1 MKEIKMEAKGLFNVA
16 RKEFIDHLT
25 SRRFIFILALFL
37 IISAYS
43 MHQGMDYYNNRLEDY
58 KEEISQISQIKE
70 EKGVEPEYMP
80 KKPSIL
86 LIFQMMSYPMSMLGA
101 ILAIAMGFDLIT
113 REKESRSLKSL
124 LSHPVYR
131 DEIINGKA
139 LGGILALVFA
149 VGIAF
154 LILFAMLLLFSIVP
168 DHDEFWRIVLFGA
181 VTVLCL
187 LTYFSIALMA
197 STVAKDSGRALIY
210 ALLVFFAISFAM
222 PVVGGLVTES
232 VIGEPP
238 EPPAVPRYKYET
250 PPPLSANENEQVVP
264 VKRGRVPEKNEEWQ
278 RYEEE
283 REAYWEK
290 RLAIRDAF
298 ETFSLYCNYDKV
310 AESITD
316 PYLKAVH
323 TNWYRPGETSSI
335 PESLERVWKNIFA
348 LIILPV
354 VFFVIA
360 YIKFMRMDIR

>member
-1 MKEIKMEAKGLFNVA
+1 MEAKGLFNVA

-25 SRRFIFILALFL
+25 SRKFILILALFL
-37 IISAYS
+37 IISAVA
-43 MHQGMDYYNNRLEDY
+43 MHDGMDYYNHRLENY
-58 KEEISQISQIKE
+58 KEHISQISQIKE
-70 EKGVEPEYMP
+70 EKGGEPEYMP
-80 KKPSIL
+80 EKPSIL

-101 ILAIAMGFDLIT
+101 ILTIAMGFDLIT
-113 REKESRSLKSL
+113 RERESRSLKSL

-168 DHDEFWRIVLFGA
+168 DLDEFWRIILFGA
-181 VTVLCL
+181 VTVMCL
-187 LTYFSIALMA
+187 LSYFSIALMA
-197 STVAKDSGRALIY
+197 STSSENSGRALIY

-222 PVVGGLVTES
+222 PVVGGIVTES
-232 VIGEPP
+232 MIGEPP
-238 EPPAVPRYKYET
+238 EPPEFQKTAVID
-250 PPPLSANENEQVVP
+250 
-264 VKRGRVPEKNEEWQ
+264 PEYPNEETEEWL

-290 RLAIRDAF
+290 RLAIRDVF
-298 ETFSLYCNYDKV
+298 GTFSLYCNYDKV

-316 PYLKAVH
+316 PYLTEVH
-323 TNWYRPGETSSI
+323 TNWYTPGDTTSI
-335 PESLERVWKNIFA
+335 RQSLERVWESILA

-354 VFFVIA
+354 VFFAIA
-360 YIKFMRMDIR
+360 YVKFMRLDIR